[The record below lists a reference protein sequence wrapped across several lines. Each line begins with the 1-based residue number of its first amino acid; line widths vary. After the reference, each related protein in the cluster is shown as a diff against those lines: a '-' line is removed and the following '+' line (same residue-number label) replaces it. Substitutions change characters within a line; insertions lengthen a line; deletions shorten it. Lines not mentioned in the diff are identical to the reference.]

1 MKLEK
6 LLCHIVQTVILH
18 YYALMPKAQK
28 DQELQQRARSYV
40 SACNG
45 NILFSARSLGVQY
58 DFLRRFL
65 ETGRASE
72 VNRRAL
78 VTALEAQPAPALTP
92 ENAKLRQIM
101 QNRDTLGLTRAV
113 LNDLLDAV
121 DALEA
126 GRLAENEQVGP

>member
-1 MKLEK
+1 
-6 LLCHIVQTVILH
+6 
-18 YYALMPKAQK
+18 MPKAQR
-28 DQELQQRARSYV
+28 DQELQERARSYV

-45 NILFSARSLGVQY
+45 NILFSAKSLGVQY

-78 VTALEAQPAPALTP
+78 MAALEAQSAPTLTP
-92 ENAKLRQIM
+92 ENARLHQIM
-101 QNRDTLGLTRAV
+101 QNRNTLGLTRAV
-113 LNDLLDAV
+113 LNDLLAAV

-126 GRLAENEQVGP
+126 GRLAENEQVDP